1 MEEANKQYYT
11 ISVYTENNVGLV
23 NRISTIFLKRHVN
36 LLSMTASE
44 SEIEDV
50 YRFTILVKMT
60 EEKVKKIVGQIEKQ
74 IEVIKAFYHTDD
86 ETISQET
93 ALFKVASD
101 LLFDEPQIQNIIK
114 RSGANIVTVNK
125 KFFVIQ
131 KTGRRIETEALY
143 SALKP
148 YGLLQ
153 FTRSGRI
160 SVSKEAMNISEV
172 LKDFKEDF

>member
-1 MEEANKQYYT
+1 MEEEKKQYFT
-11 ISVYTENNVGLV
+11 LSVYTENNVGLV

-74 IEVIKAFYHTDD
+74 IEVIRAFYHTDS

-93 ALFKVASD
+93 ALYKVASG

-114 RSGANIVTVNK
+114 RSGASIVTVNK
-125 KFFVIQ
+125 QFFVIQ

-153 FTRSGRI
+153 FVRSGRI
-160 SVSKEAMNISEV
+160 AVSKEAMNISEV
-172 LKDFKEDF
+172 LKEIDE

>member
-1 MEEANKQYYT
+1 MEKDKKQYFT
-11 ISVYTENNVGLV
+11 ISVYTENNIGLV

-74 IEVIKAFYHTDD
+74 IEVIKAYYHTDD

-101 LLFDEPQIQNIIK
+101 LLFEEPQIQNIIK
-114 RSGANIVTVNK
+114 RSGATIVTVNK
-125 KFFVIQ
+125 KFFVIS

-153 FTRSGRI
+153 FVRSGRI
-160 SVSKEAMNISEV
+160 AVSKEAMMISDV
-172 LKDFKEDF
+172 LRDFEE

>member
-1 MEEANKQYYT
+1 MEEKKQYFT
-11 ISVYTENNVGLV
+11 ISVYTENNIGLV

-60 EEKVKKIVGQIEKQ
+60 EEKVQKIVGQIEKQ
-74 IEVIKAFYHTDD
+74 IEVIKAYYHTDD

-93 ALFKVASD
+93 ALYKVASG

-114 RSGANIVTVNK
+114 RSAATIVTVNK
-125 KFFVIQ
+125 KFFVIS
-131 KTGRRIETEALY
+131 KTGRRMETEALY

-153 FTRSGRI
+153 FVRSGRI
-160 SVSKEAMNISEV
+160 AVTKEAMNISDV
-172 LKDFKEDF
+172 LKDFDENMD

>member
-1 MEEANKQYYT
+1 MEEKKQYYT

-60 EEKVKKIVGQIEKQ
+60 QEKVQKIVGQIEKQ
-74 IEVIKAFYHTDD
+74 IEVIRAYYHTD
-86 ETISQET
+86 EQTISQET
-93 ALFKVASD
+93 ALYKVKSE

-114 RSGANIVTVNK
+114 RSGASIVTVNK
-125 KFFVIQ
+125 RFFVIS
-131 KTGRRIETEALY
+131 KTGRRIETEALH

-148 YGLLQ
+148 YGVLQ

-160 SVSKEAMNISEV
+160 AVTKEAMNISEV
-172 LKDFKEDF
+172 LKDFDDIE

>member
-1 MEEANKQYYT
+1 MEATNRQHYT

-36 LLSMTASE
+36 ILSMTASE

-50 YRFTILVKMT
+50 YRFTILVKLS
-60 EEKVKKIVGQIEKQ
+60 EERVKKIVGQIEKQ
-74 IEVIKAFYHTDD
+74 IEVIRAFYHTDK
-86 ETISQET
+86 ETIHQET
-93 ALFKVASD
+93 ALYKVASN

-114 RSGANIVTVNK
+114 RSGANIVTVNRD
-125 KFFVIQ
+125 FFVIQ

-143 SALKP
+143 SSLKP

-153 FTRSGRI
+153 FVRSGRI
-160 SVSKEAMNISEV
+160 AVTKQAMNISEV
-172 LKDFKEDF
+172 LKDFKE

>member
-1 MEEANKQYYT
+1 MEEEKKQYFT
-11 ISVYTENNVGLV
+11 LSVYTENNVGLV

-74 IEVIKAFYHTDD
+74 IEVIKAFYHTDS
-86 ETISQET
+86 EIISQET
-93 ALFKVASD
+93 ALYKVASG

-114 RSGANIVTVNK
+114 RSGASIVTVNK

-153 FTRSGRI
+153 FVRSGHI
-160 SVSKEAMNISEV
+160 AVSKESMNISEV
-172 LKDFKEDF
+172 LEDFNE

>member
-1 MEEANKQYYT
+1 MEEEKKQYFT

-50 YRFTILVKMT
+50 YRFTILVKMSL
-60 EEKVKKIVGQIEKQ
+60 EKVKKIVGQIEKQ
-74 IEVIKAFYHTDD
+74 IEVIKAYYHTDN

-93 ALFKVASD
+93 ALYKVASG

-114 RSGANIVTVNK
+114 RSGATIVTVNK

-153 FTRSGRI
+153 FVRSGRI
-160 SVSKEAMNISEV
+160 AVSKEAMNISEV
-172 LKDFKEDF
+172 LEDFNE

>member
-1 MEEANKQYYT
+1 MEEEKKQLYT

-36 LLSMTASE
+36 ILSMTASE
-44 SEIEDV
+44 SEIEGV

-60 EEKVKKIVGQIEKQ
+60 EVKVKKITGQIEKQ
-74 IEVIKAFYHTDD
+74 IEVIRAFYHTDE

-93 ALFKVASD
+93 ALYKVASA

-114 RSGANIVTVNK
+114 RSGATIVTVNK

-143 SALKP
+143 SALNP

-153 FTRSGRI
+153 FVRSGRI
-160 SVSKEAMNISEV
+160 AVSKEAMNISEV
-172 LKDFKEDF
+172 LKEMDE

>member
-1 MEEANKQYYT
+1 MEDNKQYFT
-11 ISVYTENNVGLV
+11 ISVYTENNIGLV

-44 SEIEDV
+44 SEIEEV

-60 EEKVKKIVGQIEKQ
+60 EDKVKKIVGQIEKQ
-74 IEVIKAFYHTDD
+74 IEVIRAYYHTDS

-93 ALFKVASD
+93 ALYKVASN

-114 RSGANIVTVNK
+114 RSGAIIVTVNK
-125 KFFVIQ
+125 SFFVIS
-131 KTGRRIETEALY
+131 KTGRRMETEALY

-153 FTRSGRI
+153 FVRSGRI
-160 SVSKEAMNISEV
+160 AVTKEAMMISEV
-172 LKDFKEDF
+172 LSDFDN

>member
-1 MEEANKQYYT
+1 MEEKKQYYT

-60 EEKVKKIVGQIEKQ
+60 QEKVQKIVGQIEKQ
-74 IEVIKAFYHTDD
+74 IEVIRAFYHTDE

-93 ALFKVASD
+93 ALYKVKSE
-101 LLFDEPQIQNIIK
+101 LLFNEPQIQNIIK
-114 RSGANIVTVNK
+114 RIIIEISKELLNTHLVVKSLMNVDENFKIVEILAENK
-125 KFFVIQ
+125 
-131 KTGRRIETEALY
+131 ET
-143 SALKP
+143 KKKK
-148 YGLLQ
+148 
-153 FTRSGRI
+153 RI
-160 SVSKEAMNISEV
+160 SEFIEKAN
-172 LKDFKEDF
+172 KGK